1 MAAAT
6 APTAPTVAAPTAP
19 AAAPAA
25 PTPHLTAYHEFFGNT
40 TLDPHQ
46 QDYQALMR
54 AYRVYDTPT
63 PAQLLYNSAG
73 LSTSA
78 YPMAYLSLINDNG
91 NLFYLLV
98 HAPAFYKSLPGVPSR
113 CDGKAYA
120 FTGDVVANTITTVEF
135 PQDAFMSPGTG
146 TEENV
151 PKDLERALDILQ
163 LNPDDSSI
171 GPFQDTDANIK
182 QVKTFRKGFID
193 LAAAI
198 KNTGDK
204 IECPELTDWLLL
216 SLVRA
221 GAGAPPTLATTLSD
235 RPFDD
240 AALKVQRRELLE
252 QHLPGLKEASLPS
265 MLGIQQS
272 LAQSV
277 NKLVRTQKDAQTE
290 ATAREAKAKALRSVD
305 EFFGPMLHKLLSV
318 LLHVQD
324 TSQCPPVWSEW
335 ASQPKKADLNVL
347 ETALRSQASSEA
359 TGGFGIVPIVT
370 PDLYIYI

>member
-1 MAAAT
+1 
-6 APTAPTVAAPTAP
+6 
-19 AAAPAA
+19 
-25 PTPHLTAYHEFFGNT
+25 
-40 TLDPHQ
+40 
-46 QDYQALMR
+46 
-54 AYRVYDTPT
+54 
-63 PAQLLYNSAG
+63 
-73 LSTSA
+73 
-78 YPMAYLSLINDNG
+78 MAYLLLINDNG

-98 HAPAFYKSLPGVPSR
+98 HAPAFYKSLPGVASR
-113 CDGKAYA
+113 CNGKAYA
-120 FTGDVVANTITTVEF
+120 FTGNVVANTITMVEF

-151 PKDLERALDILQ
+151 PKDLEQALDILQ

-182 QVKTFRKGFID
+182 QVKTGYYIPLPHRYVHLVLGRQGFID

-204 IECPELTDWLLL
+204 IECPELTNWLLL

-221 GAGAPPTLATTLSD
+221 GAGAPPTLATTLPD
-235 RPFDD
+235 RPFND

-277 NKLVRTQKDAQTE
+277 NKLVRTQKDAQTK
-290 ATAREAKAKALRSVD
+290 ATAQEAKSKAPKSVD
-305 EFFGPMLHKLLSV
+305 GFFGPMLHKLLSV
-318 LLHVQD
+318 LHFQD
-324 TSQCPPVWSEW
+324 TSQCSPVWSEW
-335 ASQPKKADLNVL
+335 ASQSKKNNLDVL

-359 TGGFGIVPIVT
+359 TMGFGIT
-370 PDLYIYI
+370 HCHSGLGEDSEGGETWKQQH